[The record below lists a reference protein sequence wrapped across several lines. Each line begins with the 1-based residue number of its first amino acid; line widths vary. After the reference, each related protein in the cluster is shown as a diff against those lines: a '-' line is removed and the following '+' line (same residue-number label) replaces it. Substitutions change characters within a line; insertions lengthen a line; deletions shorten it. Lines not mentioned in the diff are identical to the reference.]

1 MKLINFKLQTLI
13 ENAKE
18 NSSSKNSL
26 EEYLKAILEDE
37 SRNYFQ
43 KADYLG
49 LSMQEVKLKIDDLSK
64 SIKELQELKKSL
76 TSSLDIVK
84 ELTAN
89 IFIDNGIDR
98 IDGNII
104 SSLTL
109 SKESTKIEK
118 KLEILDKEALMAK
131 GFIKYSLD
139 MEALQNAISSKDEYE
154 KIKELVS
161 FKDVTTKN
169 LAKIK
174 VNNKKRA
181 TNDSE
186 FKSIESL
193 EVDIDTKFVNPNVA

>member
-18 NSSSKNSL
+18 NSSSKKSL

-76 TSSLDIVK
+76 TSSLDIVR

-154 KIKELVS
+154 EIKELVS
-161 FKDVTTKN
+161 FKDVTTKS

-186 FKSIESL
+186 FKSL
-193 EVDIDTKFVNPNVA
+193 EVNIDTKFVNPNVA